1 MKLKA
6 ATLIKQ
12 AGSHEFSKDFDH
24 RNKITT
30 MHDVLDDRYFCRTLL
45 VG

>member
-12 AGSHEFSKDFDH
+12 AGSHKFSKDFDY

-30 MHDVLDDRYFCRTLL
+30 LQNVLDDRFFCRTL
-45 VG
+45 VEG

>member
-6 ATLIKQ
+6 AVLIKQ

-24 RNKITT
+24 RNRITT
-30 MHDVLDDRYFCRTLL
+30 MQNVFDDRYSCRTLL
-45 VG
+45 GG